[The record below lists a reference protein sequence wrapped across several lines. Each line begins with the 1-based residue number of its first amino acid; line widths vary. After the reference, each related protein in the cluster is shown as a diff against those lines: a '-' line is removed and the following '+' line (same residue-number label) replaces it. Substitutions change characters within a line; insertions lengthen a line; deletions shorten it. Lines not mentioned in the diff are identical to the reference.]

1 MAKPRTRKTSTD
13 KTSEAAIDPV
23 EITSVDEAPAQA
35 EVSGADSVPAS
46 PFEEADPVVLDAP
59 SDPTSPT
66 DETPDVMTPEVDPA
80 LVADLSSEEPTAP
93 QTEDVLVVE
102 EPVEASDKIEAEKT
116 AVKPEAPVQGP
127 VRPVAP
133 AKKSGFF
140 PIFLG
145 GVVAAGLGAGAAIYA
160 LPQIPAQY
168 LPQSLQPAAPAQDPA
183 QAEALAAQTARVD
196 ALEAKIAALPAPAA
210 AADTS
215 ALETALVDADA
226 KIAALTAQVTSV
238 ESQMAALGDRALES
252 DPAAAAAMEQVQGEI
267 AQMKALIEEGRNS
280 SDAAKAQIEAAAEE
294 AAARIS
300 GAEAEAANLRA
311 AAQADADKARG
322 RAAVAQLG
330 VAIASGV
337 GTAEALAAVAETGV
351 QIPPALS
358 ADVPSLA
365 ALKDSFDAPARKAL
379 AASRK
384 AVAGDGALDKIG
396 AFLIAQTGVRS
407 LEAQEGDDPDAVL
420 SRAGVA
426 VTGGALQ
433 AALDEIAKLP
443 TEGQEA
449 MAAWVA
455 NAQSHIAATDA
466 LGQLAQSLN

>member
-1 MAKPRTRKTSTD
+1 MAKPRTRKTSAD

-23 EITSVDEAPAQA
+23 EITPVDEAPAQA

-46 PFEEADPVVLDAP
+46 PFEEAEPVVLDAP
-59 SDPTSPT
+59 SDPTSAT
-66 DETPDVMTPEVDPA
+66 DMTLEDMPPEVDPA
-80 LVADLSSEEPTAP
+80 LVADLSSEAPTAS

-102 EPVEASDKIEAEKT
+102 EPVETSETTPSDTA
-116 AVKPEAPVQGP
+116 AVKPEAPVGP
-127 VRPVAP
+127 VAPAP

-215 ALETALVDADA
+215 ALEAALADADA

-351 QIPPALS
+351 EIPPALS
-358 ADVPSLA
+358 VDVPSLA

-443 TEGQEA
+443 AEGQEA

-455 NAQSHIAATDA
+455 SAQSHIAATDA

>member
-1 MAKPRTRKTSTD
+1 VAKPRTRKTSAD

-23 EITSVDEAPAQA
+23 EITPVDEAPAQA

-46 PFEEADPVVLDAP
+46 PFEEAEPVVLDAP

-66 DETPDVMTPEVDPA
+66 DVTPDVMTPEVDPA

-102 EPVEASDKIEAEKT
+102 EPVEASDKTEAEKT
-116 AVKPEAPVQGP
+116 AVKPEAP

-168 LPQSLQPAAPAQDPA
+168 LPQSLQAAAPAQDPA

-215 ALETALVDADA
+215 ALETALADADA

-300 GAEAEAANLRA
+300 GAEAEAENLRA

-351 QIPPALS
+351 EIPPALS

-455 NAQSHIAATDA
+455 SAQSHIAATDA